1 MIEPIMYIG
10 IGFLVAGL
18 LVIGVIPLVHARA
31 VRLTLRRLEALTPIS
46 KAEIQAD
53 KDQLRAEFA
62 MLVSRLELNIERL
75 KAKTASQAAEIGR
88 KSEAIG
94 RLKFELSEKT
104 AALLALEAKE
114 NRSAHDVPPFES
126 ELAALRAQDEL
137 LRDHVGARRCGDS
150 WLGSAAAPISLV
162 SGSANWSVRSAPG
175 PPKRK
180 LSNSVRRSTKEAAL
194 RAGPSAPGPLTL
206 TIQASDSVLTLLACT
221 PAVL

>member
-46 KAEIQAD
+46 RAEIQAD

-62 MLVSRLELNIERL
+62 MLVTRLELNIERL
-75 KAKTASQAAEIGR
+75 KAKTANQAAEIGR

-126 ELAALRAQDEL
+126 ELMALRAQAEL
-137 LRDHVGARRCGDS
+137 LRDHVGGYDKENKELRDRLRGKTAEAEAVRQQLAEERARADQLGDRVGE
-150 WLGSAAAPISLV
+150 LERALSAQTADVI
-162 SGSANWSVRSAPG
+162 
-175 PPKRK
+175 
-180 LSNSVRRSTKEAAL
+180 
-194 RAGPSAPGPLTL
+194 
-206 TIQASDSVLTLLACT
+206 
-221 PAVL
+221 

>member
-1 MIEPIMYIG
+1 
-10 IGFLVAGL
+10 
-18 LVIGVIPLVHARA
+18 

-104 AALLALEAKE
+104 AALLALEVKE
-114 NRSAHDVPPFES
+114 NRSAEVPPFDS
-126 ELAALRAQDEL
+126 ELAALRAQAAL
-137 LRDHVGARRCGDS
+137 LRDHVGGYD
-150 WLGSAAAPISLV
+150 
-162 SGSANWSVRSAPG
+162 
-175 PPKRK
+175 KEK
-180 LSNSVRRSTKEAAL
+180 LRDRLSSKTAEPR
-194 RAGPSAPGPLTL
+194 
-206 TIQASDSVLTLLACT
+206 
-221 PAVL
+221 

>member
-1 MIEPIMYIG
+1 LQETRGLRRLSRVMIEPIMYIG

-46 KAEIQAD
+46 RAEIQAD

-62 MLVSRLELNIERL
+62 MLVSRLELKIERM

-104 AALLALEAKE
+104 AALLALEAKG
-114 NRSAHDVPPFES
+114 SAHDVPPFES
-126 ELAALRAQDEL
+126 ELMALRAQAEL
-137 LRDHVGARRCGDS
+137 LRDHVGGYDKENKELRDR
-150 WLGSAAAPISLV
+150 
-162 SGSANWSVRSAPG
+162 
-175 PPKRK
+175 
-180 LSNSVRRSTKEAAL
+180 LSSKTAEAEAVRRQLTGERGRADQLGVRVGELERALSARTGEA
-194 RAGPSAPGPLTL
+194 
-206 TIQASDSVLTLLACT
+206 
-221 PAVL
+221 